1 MSSAAT
7 PAAAGLA
14 TVADLALASMQ
25 PTPTQPVSTQPSDAQ
40 PTPSAQEAS
49 EPLTPSRAASAQPAS
64 DSTSARANEPLRV
77 GIVAGELS
85 GDLLGAALIKAIRA
99 QVPNA
104 QFFGVAGPKMIA
116 AGCEAWAT
124 VDDLSVMGLAEVL
137 RHLPRLLKLRS
148 SLVDRFRVAR
158 PHVFVGIDYPEFNL
172 GLAKRLKREGFK
184 TVQYVSPQ
192 VWAWRQGRVRTIGEA
207 CDLILC
213 LLPFETDFYTRH
225 GVRAV
230 FVGHPLAD
238 EIPLEVDRAAARSA
252 LGIDAAASVVALLP
266 GSRMSEVERL
276 GNDLATA
283 AAWIAERRPEISF
296 VAPMASPRV
305 RQSFERKIAEV
316 PNAPRIRIIDGQSQ
330 RVLAA
335 ADAVIVASGTATL
348 ETLLSRR
355 PMVVAY
361 RFAAFTAFVLRSLG
375 LVKVQFFSQP
385 NLLAGRALVPEFLQ
399 EQVNGADLGAALL
412 NELANPEH
420 LADLQREFRTLHETL
435 RRGGADLAASAVLEC
450 VRGGTQNFGGGPND
464 NTFREQASRDATQR
478 DDASRDTAPRDDTSR
493 GNASRG
499 DAA

>member
-1 MSSAAT
+1 MSSPAT

-14 TVADLALASMQ
+14 TVADFALASMQ
-25 PTPTQPVSTQPSDAQ
+25 PTPTRPVSMQPPGTRPAFAQLPGAQSTAPQPVSAQSPDAQ
-40 PTPSAQEAS
+40 PAPSAQEESA
-49 EPLTPSRAASAQPAS
+49 PLTPSWVASAEPPSSPAASAQPAS
-64 DSTSARANEPLRV
+64 NSTSASANEPLRV

-85 GDLLGAALIKAIRA
+85 GDILGAALIKAIRA

-124 VDDLSVMGLAEVL
+124 VEDLSVMGLAEVL

-252 LGIDAAASVVALLP
+252 LAIDPAASVVALLP

-276 GNDLATA
+276 GVDFATA
-283 AAWIAERRPEISF
+283 AAWIAERRPEIFF
-296 VAPMASPRV
+296 VAPMASLRV

-316 PNAPRIRIIDGQSQ
+316 PNAPRIRIIDGESQ

-385 NLLAGRALVPEFLQ
+385 NLLTGRRLVPEFLQ

-412 NELANPEH
+412 NEIADPEH

-435 RRGGADLAASAVLEC
+435 RRGGAALAASAVLEC
-450 VRGGTQNFGGGPND
+450 VRGT
-464 NTFREQASRDATQR
+464 T
-478 DDASRDTAPRDDTSR
+478 
-493 GNASRG
+493 
-499 DAA
+499 